1 MNEHEKSDGLVVPAK
16 LPNKTGV
23 PVAEAVEGSSP
34 AEGNTDG
41 RTRPGLSAGQGVAS
55 GLDRVRLV
63 ARRDKDIRFTAL
75 LHHVDLDRLWAAFA
89 AINPKATSGVDKV
102 TWETYGQDLRANL
115 ENLLSRVHSGAYRAS
130 PSRRVYIPKPDG
142 RLRPLG
148 IATLEDKIVQR
159 AVVEVLNAIYE
170 EDFLGFSYGFRPGR
184 SPHDALDALSVGI
197 SRKKVNYVLDADI
210 SDFFSK
216 LDHSWLE
223 KFLGHRIADK
233 RVLRLIRKWL
243 NAGVIED
250 GNWKETIEG
259 SPQGGLC
266 AAAHKPPLGSPF
278 SQSGMPGQASV
289 GAGQV
294 PNTVACS
301 AFSATSLTCTPPL
314 KWRAPNRLMS
324 SAGLC
329 AALAR
334 WAWWGPDRRASAAHN
349 PSLMR
354 WLTGWRAS

>member
-89 AINPKATSGVDKV
+89 AINPKATPGVDKV
-102 TWETYGQDLRANL
+102 TWETYGQDLRTNL

-210 SDFFSK
+210 SDF
-216 LDHSWLE
+216 LDPWSYCS
-223 KFLGHRIADK
+223 FAD
-233 RVLRLIRKWL
+233 
-243 NAGVIED
+243 
-250 GNWKETIEG
+250 
-259 SPQGGLC
+259 C
-266 AAAHKPPLGSPF
+266 AA
-278 SQSGMPGQASV
+278 
-289 GAGQV
+289 
-294 PNTVACS
+294 
-301 AFSATSLTCTPPL
+301 
-314 KWRAPNRLMS
+314 
-324 SAGLC
+324 
-329 AALAR
+329 
-334 WAWWGPDRRASAAHN
+334 
-349 PSLMR
+349 
-354 WLTGWRAS
+354 